1 MFLIFGSSGFIGNY
15 LQKALIKNYDKD
27 SIISIGRKNSN
38 LNIDLKNFKNFNKI
52 PEKNYECVYALA
64 GNSDFNID
72 KKKETQQIKTNEK
85 IMNNVI
91 KFCKINKVKKIIF
104 FSSSAVYSEKN
115 FLPFNERQTIN
126 PTNSL
131 GISKYHIE
139 RKLKKK
145 FLNSK
150 TKVIIL
156 RIFTVYGK
164 NMRKNQFLNQAIK
177 KFKSKKKNLIF
188 YNKNTLR
195 NFIHVEDLIN
205 ILLELTYLKAKK
217 FSVYNV
223 GSTKS
228 IKIIS
233 IINFLNK
240 ISKQKKKIIFKSNNN
255 NLSHLVNI
263 RKLNKLYKFKL
274 KNFYKELNKIYEQ
287 F

>member
-1 MFLIFGSSGFIGNY
+1 MS
-15 LQKALIKNYDKD
+15 
-27 SIISIGRKNSN
+27 
-38 LNIDLKNFKNFNKI
+38 
-52 PEKNYECVYALA
+52 
-64 GNSDFNID
+64 
-72 KKKETQQIKTNEK
+72 
-85 IMNNVI
+85 NVI
-91 KFCKINKVKKIIF
+91 KFCKTNKVKKIIF

-139 RKLKKK
+139 RDLKKK
-145 FLNSK
+145 FLNSI

-195 NFIHVEDLIN
+195 NFIHIEDLIN
-205 ILLELTYLKAKK
+205 ILLEFTHLKAKK

-233 IINFLNK
+233 IINFLKKFQN
-240 ISKQKKKIIFKSNNN
+240 KKKNYI
-255 NLSHLVNI
+255 
-263 RKLNKLYKFKL
+263 
-274 KNFYKELNKIYEQ
+274 
-287 F
+287 